1 MLTSTNY
8 AAVSPQNTDRSI
20 WMSASQFGHDVVRGV
35 LATSKWTLV
44 LLCGLVIV
52 LALAL
57 GVHGGLRERAARMLP
72 TSVLTWASDQLQER
86 NAVPVLVVQSASAA
100 ETPAKPGRNSA
111 LEEAQ
116 QRHVTQYLAR
126 RYRVAEGAM
135 RGLVAVAYDSGAEMG
150 VDPLLVLSVMAV
162 ESSMNPF
169 AESSVGAQGLMQV
182 MTRVHTEKFE
192 PLGGHMAALDPVANI
207 KVGTRILQDLIQR
220 GGSVE
225 RGLQL
230 YVGAGNME
238 NDGGY
243 GRRVLGEHGRLKLAA
258 DGKVELALL
267 YGLRAV
273 QPETKPGAAP
283 MPVAAP
289 IRPQSKPSESPE
301 AKEKADE
308 AA

>member
-1 MLTSTNY
+1 MWTRTNY
-8 AAVSPQNTDRSI
+8 VAVAPQHAVQST
-20 WMSASQFGHDVVRGV
+20 WLSAGQFGHDVVRGV
-35 LATSKWTLV
+35 LATSKWVLV
-44 LLCGLVIV
+44 LLSGLAMLSV
-52 LALAL
+52 LVL
-57 GVHGGLRERAARMLP
+57 GAHGGLRERATKMLP
-72 TSVLTWASDQLQER
+72 TSLLTWASDRLQER
-86 NAVPVLVVQSASAA
+86 NAVPVQVVLPLSATEMSVKHERSMAI
-100 ETPAKPGRNSA
+100 
-111 LEEAQ
+111 EEAQ

-135 RGLVAVAYDSGAEMG
+135 RGLVAVAYESGAQVG

-169 AESSVGAQGLMQV
+169 AESAVGAQGLMQV

-207 KVGTRILQDLIQR
+207 KVGTKILQDLIQR

-243 GRRVLGEHGRLKLAA
+243 GRRVLSEHGRLKLAA
-258 DGKVELALL
+258 GGKVELALL
-267 YGLRAV
+267 YGSRAV
-273 QPETKPGAAP
+273 QTEAKPDAVPVSGAAP
-283 MPVAAP
+283 LQT
-289 IRPQSKPSESPE
+289 QSKPSETPE
-301 AKEKADE
+301 TKQKPDE